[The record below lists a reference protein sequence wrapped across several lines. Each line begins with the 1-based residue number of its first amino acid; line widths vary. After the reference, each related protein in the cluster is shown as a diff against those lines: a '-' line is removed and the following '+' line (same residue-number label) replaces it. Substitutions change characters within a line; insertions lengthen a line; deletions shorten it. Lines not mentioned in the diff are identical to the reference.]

1 MKSLR
6 LIIALLLVGIA
17 ISGYAQDP
25 RKRGSGNADKKT
37 ESVDKKGSNSSSS
50 SSSSSGGNLQLT
62 SPSGSKDLT
71 KPSEPTGSRDVSGSR
86 DASGSRDV
94 SGSRDPEKSKEA
106 EMSRESSSREPSK
119 ESSMES
125 SRGSREASSSSAG
138 RPQVSRSGSASASGN
153 VSSGVS
159 RRGQSAGSKRGKKE
173 GAEGITDRQ
182 QSFYEVKE
190 PSDADLQWM
199 KVIYREVDLRKGKNA
214 ALLYPEM
221 PNQDGENLYFIIMRL
236 LAKNKIS
243 AYDYQDEIFDEKHK
257 VNVGEMFDNYGIY
270 YTEAKGST
278 QKAPLYDFEDADIR
292 ANQVLSYY
300 IIEKWEF
307 DTRSNQMKA
316 RVEYLCPV
324 LHQEDDWSGETGRY
338 PMFWVKLNDIRPYMA
353 RQYVFTD
360 DDNNLARYSID
371 DFFKLNMYTGSIIK
385 TKNLR
390 NLSLKQMFP
399 EEEAYKHAQD
409 SIEQRLRSFNQDL
422 WVPALDVL
430 QARAEAE
437 EKARAEAEGELTEDE
452 EGAEKVETD
461 GGNDEEKEKV
471 TRTTKRGSK
480 SKDTKSTSKSKS
492 KTKKTKVKERKP
504 KTSTQTV
511 NTGVRSVRSRRN

>member
-6 LIIALLLVGIA
+6 LIIALLCIGIA
-17 ISGYAQDP
+17 IGGYAQDST
-25 RKRGSGNADKKT
+25 K
-37 ESVDKKGSNSSSS
+37 KKGSTKANNDTEVVGKKDSKDTKASPGASPTRSAPSSSANR
-50 SSSSSGGNLQLT
+50 SGTTEFGA
-62 SPSGSKDLT
+62 PKPPKDDVDPREAA
-71 KPSEPTGSRDVSGSR
+71 KEAEKMAEAEKEAMGSRDSKDSR
-86 DASGSRDV
+86 DTRASGS
-94 SGSRDPEKSKEA
+94 GS
-106 EMSRESSSREPSK
+106 
-119 ESSMES
+119 
-125 SRGSREASSSSAG
+125 
-138 RPQVSRSGSASASGN
+138 PQVSRAGSTSGSSAS
-153 VSSGVS
+153 STGVS
-159 RRGQSAGSKRGKKE
+159 RRGANTGRQNKKDGSVVS
-173 GAEGITDRQ
+173 DRQ

-190 PSDADLQWM
+190 PSDADLQWV
-199 KVIYREVDLRKGKNA
+199 KVIYREVNLLKDKNT

-221 PNQDGENLYFIIMRL
+221 PNEDGENLYFIIMRL
-236 LAKNKIS
+236 LAKNQIS
-243 AYDYQDEIFDEKHK
+243 AYDYQDEIFTDKHK
-257 VNVGEMFDNYGIY
+257 INVGETFDNYGIY

-278 QKAPLYDFEDADIR
+278 EKNPIYEFEDADIR

-324 LHQEDDWSGETGRY
+324 IHQEDDWSGETGRY

-371 DFFKLNMYTGSIIK
+371 DFFKLNMYTGDIIK

-390 NLSLKQMFP
+390 NLSLKQMYP
-399 EEEAYKHAQD
+399 EEKAYKHAQD

-422 WVPALDVL
+422 WVPSLDVL

-437 EKARAEAEGELTEDE
+437 EKARAEADGEILEDE
-452 EGAEKVETD
+452 EGAEKVESD

-471 TRTTKRGSK
+471 TRSTKRGSK
-480 SKDTKSTSKSKS
+480 SKDTKSSLKSSSKA
-492 KTKKTKVKERKP
+492 KTKKTKIKERKP
-504 KTSTQTV
+504 KTSTQSV
-511 NTGVRSVRSRRN
+511 NTGVRSVRNRRK